1 MEHPNLVKEADMVIA
16 CGNQSSHGP
25 DNIDELSDFSIDA
38 VIAEVQSY
46 AHHSMPFSSNLAIR
60 VVIPVRFLSL

>member
-16 CGNQSSHGP
+16 CGNQSSHGL

-46 AHHSMPFSSNLAIR
+46 AHHSAFFQQLGHTSRNLMQHGNIY
-60 VVIPVRFLSL
+60 